1 MTLSKPVKKMQY
13 LVSFKHKITKNLARI
28 TGSIYSSTVFINH
41 FYSLYLL
48 EKEPIGGSNASHAT

>member
-48 EKEPIGGSNASHAT
+48 EKEPIGWQ